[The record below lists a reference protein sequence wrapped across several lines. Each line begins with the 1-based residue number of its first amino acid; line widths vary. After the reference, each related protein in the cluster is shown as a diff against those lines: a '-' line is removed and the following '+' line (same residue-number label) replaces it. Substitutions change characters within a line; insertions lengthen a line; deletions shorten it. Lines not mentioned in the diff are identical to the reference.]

1 MMVLETMPR
10 LRRKT
15 PHEPVH
21 AIPAPVERG
30 AAALP
35 RVVRDEPSSSIRSL
49 AIALNGGQPRPKA
62 FDAELPLFEESAPAA
77 PVAPLRE
84 RVASREGRVDLLVFR
99 VGREMFA
106 IELRAVEEAVEGVH
120 ARSIPDAPP
129 SMLGIFAL
137 RDRTLP
143 MYVLARVLDVAHTG
157 HGEMTL
163 VVRPSRTRIALTV
176 DAVDDVLDSA
186 LDGVHPAPA
195 GDGDGMVLGVV
206 WRGSE
211 LVTLLDAD
219 VVVAACLAAAPP
231 ETL

>member
-1 MMVLETMPR
+1 MPR

-15 PHEPVH
+15 PHEPVR

-35 RVVRDEPSSSIRSL
+35 RAPGTEPSSLRAL
-49 AIALNGGQPRPKA
+49 VIALNAGQPRPKA
-62 FDAELPLFEESAPAA
+62 FDSELPVFEESAPAA

-84 RVASREGRVDLLVFR
+84 RLASREGRVELLVFR
-99 VGREMFA
+99 AGRELFA
-106 IELRAVEEAVEGVH
+106 IELRAVEEAVEGVQ
-120 ARSIPDAPP
+120 ARRVPDAPP

-143 MYVLARVLDVAHTG
+143 MYVLARVLDLTHSG
-157 HGEMTL
+157 DGEMTL
-163 VVRPSRTRIALTV
+163 VVRPSQTRIALTV
-176 DAVDDVLDSA
+176 DAVDDVFDSA
-186 LDGVHPAPA
+186 LDGVRPAPA
-195 GDGDGMVLGVV
+195 GDADGLVLGIV
-206 WRGSE
+206 WRGAE

-219 VVVAACLAAAPP
+219 VLVAACLAVAPP